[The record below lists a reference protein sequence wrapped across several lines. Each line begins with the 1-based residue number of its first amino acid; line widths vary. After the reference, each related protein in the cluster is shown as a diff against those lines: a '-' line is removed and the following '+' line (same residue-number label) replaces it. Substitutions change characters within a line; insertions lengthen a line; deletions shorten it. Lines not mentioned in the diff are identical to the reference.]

1 VTTGIEP
8 VRTSVTR
15 VFFVTALFLFVCSQ
29 PAAAQ
34 AIGDTVWQDSNGD
47 GVQAGTEPRASGVQ
61 VRLLNCNDAWIASRT
76 TNANGKF
83 LFDGLPVG
91 SYRLRFIAPSG
102 YQFTTPRA
110 GSAGKDSDAD
120 PATGLTSCVSLAAGQ
135 TRRGIDAGLV
145 AADTQPLN
153 VLFIAIDDLRPEIG
167 AYGVDAIRTP
177 NLDALA
183 REGTVFTRAY
193 AQMSLCS
200 PSRTSLM
207 TGLRPDTAG
216 VIDLQTHF
224 RSTVP
229 GVVTLPQYFMN
240 RGYRAEGFCK
250 VYHGGLNDAQSWS
263 VPHVDLSGPTAP
275 LGPDGKRLPYAAVN
289 VADSQFGDHKCA
301 TAAIDAINNAAGQ
314 NQPSFIAV
322 GFRKPHLAFLAPPA
336 YYALYDPNTIP
347 VAVNPFKAFD
357 APAVAFENRDEL
369 SNYSGIP
376 PYPEPLGQA
385 LERNLKRGYYAA
397 TSFVDAQ
404 VGRVL
409 AALEASGAV
418 NDTIVVVFG
427 DHGYHLGEQAD
438 WAKHTNFEVGTRVPL
453 IIRVPGGTPAQVS
466 SALVE
471 LVDLYPTVVELAGL
485 PVPTPAQRGGYPLEG
500 DSLVQFIDAPAAI
513 SRRGA
518 FSQWL
523 REGTQ
528 GDTVGY
534 TIRTNRYRYTEW
546 GSGASRELELYDH
559 SVDPDETLNVVY
571 RPEYATIRV
580 TLQNALDAGGKVD
593 LPPSLR

>member
-1 VTTGIEP
+1 MTIHLL
-8 VRTSVTR
+8 RMTSTV
-15 VFFVTALFLFVCSQ
+15 ALVAGVMLLVCSQ
-29 PAAAQ
+29 SAAAQ
-34 AIGDTVWQDSNGD
+34 AIGDAVWQDHDGD
-47 GVQAGTEPRASGVQ
+47 GLQVGTEPRLAGVQ
-61 VRLLNCNDAWIASRT
+61 VRLLNCNNAQIASRT

-83 LFDGLPVG
+83 LFSGLPVG
-91 SYRLRFIAPSG
+91 KYRLRFIAPTG
-102 YQFTTPRA
+102 FKFTTPRA
-110 GSAGKDSDAD
+110 GAAGKDSDAD
-120 PATGLTSCVSLAAGQ
+120 QATGLTSCVSLAAGQ
-135 TRRGIDAGLV
+135 TRRGVDAGLIAV
-145 AADTQPLN
+145 DTQPLN

-193 AQMSLCS
+193 TQMSLCS

-229 GVVTLPQYFMN
+229 GVVTLPQYFIN
-240 RGYRAEGFCK
+240 RGYHAEGFCK
-250 VYHGGLNDAQSWS
+250 IYHGGLNDAQSWS
-263 VPHVDLSGPTAP
+263 VPHVERSGPTAP

-289 VADSQFGDHKCA
+289 VADSEFGDHKCA
-301 TAAIDAINNAAGQ
+301 TAAIDAINAAAAQ

-322 GFRKPHLAFLAPPA
+322 GFRKPHLPFLAPPA

-347 VAVNPFKAFD
+347 KAVNPFEAID

-369 SNYSGIP
+369 SYYSGIP
-376 PYPEPLGQA
+376 PAPHPLGQA
-385 LERNLKRGYYAA
+385 LERNLKHGYYAA

-427 DHGYHLGEQAD
+427 DHGYHLGEQDD

-453 IIRVPGGTPAQVS
+453 IMRVPGGTPAQVS

-471 LVDLYPTVVELAGL
+471 LVDLYPTIVELAGL

-500 DSLVQFIDAPAAI
+500 DSLVPFIDAPATV

-523 REGTQ
+523 RDGFQ
-528 GDTVGY
+528 GY

-546 GSGASRELELYDH
+546 LGASRQLELYDH
-559 SVDPDETLNVVY
+559 SVDPDETLNVAY
-571 RPEYATIRV
+571 RPEYATIRS
-580 TLQNALDAGGKVD
+580 TLQVALDAGGKVD